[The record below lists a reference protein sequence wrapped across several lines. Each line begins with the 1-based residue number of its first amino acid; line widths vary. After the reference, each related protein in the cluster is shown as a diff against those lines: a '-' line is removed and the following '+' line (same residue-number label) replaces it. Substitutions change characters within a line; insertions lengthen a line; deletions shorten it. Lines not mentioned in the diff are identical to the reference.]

1 MKLFPSFRFVSPPAF
16 AFLLACAALV
26 FGPRSRAA
34 DAKPIRVLIWD
45 EQQPEQKQAYG
56 DKFLGET
63 IAAYLE
69 KQGGFVVT
77 NVNFDSPDQ
86 GLDDATLDAADVLIW
101 WGHKQH
107 ARVTPE
113 GTERVVRHVLDGKLG
128 FLALHSAHWSQ
139 PFMRLMLERA
149 RTDAPGMIPAAERAT
164 AKVDLTMPPP
174 KRALVKPDAVL
185 TPYLEKIEG
194 GYRLIPPACV
204 FPWVRADGAPSHL
217 TTLLPEHPIAKGI
230 PATWDI
236 PHTEMYGEPFHVP
249 APDAVIFE
257 ERWDKGEHF
266 RSGCAWQVGKG
277 RVFYFRPG
285 HETFPVFLQAE
296 PLRIVENAARWLAHP

>member
-1 MKLFPSFRFVSPPAF
+1 MKFFPSLPFVSSQAC
-16 AFLLACAALV
+16 AVLLACAVLI
-26 FGPRSRAA
+26 FCPTSQAA
-34 DAKPIRVLIWD
+34 DAKPVRVLIWD

-69 KQGGFVVT
+69 KQGGFVVKT
-77 NVNFDSPDQ
+77 VNFDSPEQ
-86 GLDDATLDAADVLIW
+86 GLDDATLDGADVLIW

-107 ARVTPE
+107 DRVTPE
-113 GTERVVRHVLDGKLG
+113 GAERVVQHVLAGKLN
-128 FLALHSAHWSQ
+128 LIALHSAHWSR
-139 PFMRLMLERA
+139 PFMRLMQERA
-149 RTDAPGMIPAAERAT
+149 RADAPGMVPAAERAT
-164 AKVDLTMPPP
+164 SKLDLTLPLP
-174 KRALVKPDAVL
+174 KRALVKPDAQF
-185 TPYLEKIEG
+185 TPYLEKTDD

-204 FPWVRADGAPSHL
+204 FPFVRADGAPSHL

-236 PHTEMYGEPFHVP
+236 TKTEMYGAPFHVP
-249 APDAVIFE
+249 KPDAIIFE

-266 RSGCAWQVGKG
+266 PSGCVWQVGKG

-285 HETFPVFLQAE
+285 HEIFPVFLQTE
-296 PLRIVENAARWLAHP
+296 PLRIMENAARWLGQP

>member
-1 MKLFPSFRFVSPPAF
+1 MKLLPSLLF
-16 AFLLACAALV
+16 AACATLLFSPGA
-26 FGPRSRAA
+26 PAA

-69 KQGGFVVT
+69 KQGGFTVKT
-77 NVNFDSPDQ
+77 VNFDSPDQ
-86 GLDDATLDAADVLIW
+86 GLDDATLDGADVLIW

-107 ARVTPE
+107 DRVTAE
-113 GTERVVRHVLDGKLG
+113 GTERVVQHVLEGKLN
-128 FLALHSAHWSQ
+128 LIALHSAHWSR

-149 RTDAPGMIPAAERAT
+149 KADAPGMVPAGERAT
-164 AKVDLTMPPP
+164 AKLDLSAPVP
-174 KRALVKPDAVL
+174 KRALVKPDAQL
-185 TPYLEKIEG
+185 TPYLEKTDD
-194 GYRLIPPACV
+194 GYRLVPPACV
-204 FPWVRADGAPSHL
+204 FPFVRADGAPGHL

-236 PHTEMYGEPFHVP
+236 PHTEMYGAPFHVP
-249 APDAVIFE
+249 KPDAQIFE

-266 RSGCAWQVGKG
+266 PSGCVWQVGKG

-285 HETFPVFLQAE
+285 HETFQVFLQAE
-296 PLRIVENAARWLAHP
+296 PLRIVENAARWLGTR